1 MKIFGWMHSKLK
13 HGTQDENSKKPNSK
27 PVKQTFMQESSK
39 EEVNDWLHELLAIG
53 TFGKNDLKEDLERI
67 NDLQDNK
74 LSSSEAHLRDP
85 TSEKVGNRQDELNSL
100 LMHKQDDESA
110 LTTELEPASHL
121 ERFLS
126 RELSLE
132 HERVESNN
140 AHSNESNTK
149 LVLSRGG
156 KDVSMDNTK
165 NAIGKKSFS
174 FLLKKMFVCRSGFP
188 PPPSPRAPIPEPR
201 MEKIF
206 RAILNKKI
214 YPQSSNPSSS
224 IKMYKENRHMQN
236 PNKDNDNDQNADNGS
251 KWVKTDSD
259 CEFL

>member
-1 MKIFGWMHSKLK
+1 MKIFGWMQSKLK

-39 EEVNDWLHELLAIG
+39 DEVNDWLHGLLAIG

-67 NDLQDNK
+67 NDLQGNT
-74 LSSSEAHLRDP
+74 LSSSEEQDP
-85 TSEKVGNRQDELNSL
+85 TSEEVGNLQDELNSL

-110 LTTELEPASHL
+110 LTTELEQVSHL
-121 ERFLS
+121 ERF
-126 RELSLE
+126 LSLE

-165 NAIGKKSFS
+165 SAIGKKSFS

-224 IKMYKENRHMQN
+224 IKMYIENRHMQN
-236 PNKDNDNDQNADNGS
+236 SNKDNDNDQNADNGS